1 MPSGAASISTSTDSR
16 TIPTAEASTSTA
28 IRRPASGSASF
39 QPVVRMMTAASI
51 TPACESASAAT
62 WRSAAR
68 TFRPPPD
75 RESTEVDVRLRP
87 KPIAATTRVSPPST
101 WGCDDSRPIAAPAIP
116 TAITPRTMPLASAA
130 RISARLKPNVRRP
143 RRRPLRHRRG
153 PEREPDRARVGE
165 HVARVREQRQ
175 AARRDPAAH
184 LGRAHEQCD
193 RERHPQPAPAPVA
206 GSMGVVMV
214 RVLVAGHPHAEAIGY
229 RPRMAKL
236 RLIPQT
242 REFYTLFNRSAAN
255 LVSTSRLLLDL
266 LEHYPDRRELV
277 AEIKDHE
284 HEGDSVTHDIVQLVN
299 KTFVTPID
307 GEDIYDLATA
317 LDDVCDFMDQVAD
330 ELNLYGVDEVPSEA
344 IEQAGVIVGAVGKL
358 AEAIAGLDGLKD
370 ISAPSG
376 RHPHVRGR
384 GRPDRAR
391 RHGAAVPRRPRPSGR
406 HPVEGHL
413 RAPRAGRRQL

>member
-1 MPSGAASISTSTDSR
+1 
-16 TIPTAEASTSTA
+16 
-28 IRRPASGSASF
+28 
-39 QPVVRMMTAASI
+39 
-51 TPACESASAAT
+51 
-62 WRSAAR
+62 
-68 TFRPPPD
+68 
-75 RESTEVDVRLRP
+75 
-87 KPIAATTRVSPPST
+87 
-101 WGCDDSRPIAAPAIP
+101 
-116 TAITPRTMPLASAA
+116 
-130 RISARLKPNVRRP
+130 
-143 RRRPLRHRRG
+143 
-153 PEREPDRARVGE
+153 
-165 HVARVREQRQ
+165 
-175 AARRDPAAH
+175 
-184 LGRAHEQCD
+184 
-193 RERHPQPAPAPVA
+193 
-206 GSMGVVMV
+206 MGVVMV
-214 RVLVAGHPHAEAIGY
+214 SVLVAGHPHAEAIGY

-370 ISAPSG
+370 ISVHLVDIHTFEDEGDRIVRAATAQLFRGGHDPLVVIRWKDIYEHLEQAVDSCE
-376 RHPHVRGR
+376 RAAHVLESIYLKNR
-384 GRPDRAR
+384 
-391 RHGAAVPRRPRPSGR
+391 
-406 HPVEGHL
+406 
-413 RAPRAGRRQL
+413 